1 MFISDHL
8 LHRSQTLQTQEM
20 LKKILIFTTLLP
32 PLDAGVLPKSILV
45 DIVLERGKVVLRM
58 VLNNLNTKTPSKMDV
73 APWDKHWIKRDL
85 DGFGLYSM
93 VFVEIQ

>member
-1 MFISDHL
+1 MRPKELSPTSFPDITQGGCQVVCSYLIIL

-45 DIVLERGKVVLRM
+45 DIVLERGKVVIRM
-58 VLNNLNTKTPSKMDV
+58 VLINLNTITDS
-73 APWDKHWIKRDL
+73 WT
-85 DGFGLYSM
+85 
-93 VFVEIQ
+93 